1 MVNTRKRVRKEESE
15 TIKVAKVKTEKKQ
28 SAKSTSKTVKVEG
41 GDLSTS
47 LDLNA
52 LNGLTV
58 QQPFASA
65 IIFGV

>member
-1 MVNTRKRVRKEESE
+1 MESE
-15 TIKVAKVKTEKKQ
+15 TIKVAKVKTEKKE
-28 SAKSTSKTVKVEG
+28 SDNSTSKTVKVED
-41 GDLSTS
+41 GDLSTAS
-47 LDLNA
+47 DLNA